1 MNIGLDLDG
10 TVYRSQEI
18 IPGCSEAILELNE
31 VHNIIF
37 LTNNGSITPLSI
49 IEKLEDLLNI
59 KVRLDNLVTPLNIAL
74 NVMKDND
81 EPIYIHGNELIK
93 NYMRDMNLNISDS
106 LEKSSVLLI
115 ANLSHYTDNDI
126 KKYTKF
132 HSQGNKK
139 IFTFNK
145 DMTYPTADG
154 FELGTG
160 ALVAEIEKHTNANI
174 ESFGKP
180 SNYYLEYLLRRFD
193 KFKYIVG
200 DRLDTDML
208 LGEKLGSKCI
218 LLESGVYQAGDP
230 LPDSIDIKVYK
241 NLSKFTSSL

>member
-37 LTNNGSITPLSI
+37 LTNNGSISPSSI
-49 IEKLEDLLNI
+49 IKKLEDLLKI

-74 NVMKDND
+74 NVLSDHG

-93 NYMRDMNLNISDS
+93 NYMRDLNLNINDS
-106 LEKSSVLLI
+106 LEKSSILLI
-115 ANLSHYTDNDI
+115 GNLGNYTDHDI
-126 KKYTKF
+126 DKYSKF
-132 HSQGNKK
+132 HSQGNKV
-139 IFTFNK
+139 FTFNK
-145 DMTYPTADG
+145 DMSYPTADG
-154 FELGTG
+154 FEVGTG
-160 ALVAEIEKHTNANI
+160 VLVAEIEKHTNAII

-180 SNYYLEYLLRRFD
+180 SNYYLEYLIGRYD
-193 KFKYIVG
+193 KFNYIVG
-200 DRLDTDML
+200 DRIDTDML
-208 LGEKLGSKCI
+208 LGQKLGSKCI
-218 LLESGVYQAGDP
+218 LLESGVYQAGEP
-230 LPDSIDIKVYK
+230 LPDSMNIKVYK